1 MTFLLDPA
9 FWARWLGIVV
19 IDLTLAGDNALVIAL
34 AVRTLPPRQQF
45 LGRLWGTGGAVA
57 LRVLFIAAATLLLW
71 IPLLH
76 LLGGL
81 LLLWIAV
88 KLVSQDAADEAH
100 VRHGASLAEAVWIIL
115 IADVA
120 MSLDNVVAVAA
131 AARGD
136 LLLVTFGISLS
147 IPVVVW
153 GSGILARLMTRAPWI
168 VWLGGGVLGY
178 VAGEMA
184 LRDRIVQG
192 WLGARV
198 AAALERPVPLVLGVA
213 LTVLGWWFD
222 RAARR
227 TDRG

>member
-1 MTFLLDPA
+1 MAFLLDPA

-57 LRVLFIAAATLLLW
+57 LRLLFIAAATLLLW

-88 KLVSQDAADEAH
+88 KLVSQDATDEAH
-100 VRHGASLAEAVWIIL
+100 VRHGASLGEAVWIIL

-198 AAALERPVPLVLGVA
+198 ASALVLGVA
-213 LTVLGWWFD
+213 LTALGWWFD

-227 TDRG
+227 TDSD

>member
-1 MTFLLDPA
+1 RPVPARGSQAETRAHDVPPRPGVLGALARHRRHRPDPGRRQRPRYRARGAHAPAPPAVPRTPLGNRGRRRPPHPLHRGRDPA
-9 FWARWLGIVV
+9 PL
-19 IDLTLAGDNALVIAL
+19 D
-34 AVRTLPPRQQF
+34 
-45 LGRLWGTGGAVA
+45 
-57 LRVLFIAAATLLLW
+57 
-71 IPLLH
+71 PLLH

-81 LLLWIAV
+81 LLLWIAA
-88 KLVSQDAADEAH
+88 KLVRQDATDEAH

-168 VWLGGGVLGY
+168 VWL
-178 VAGEMA
+178 
-184 LRDRIVQG
+184 
-192 WLGARV
+192 
-198 AAALERPVPLVLGVA
+198 
-213 LTVLGWWFD
+213 
-222 RAARR
+222 
-227 TDRG
+227 

>member
-1 MTFLLDPA
+1 MTRSR
-9 FWARWLGIVV
+9 ARPSRRYTRAMVWWSWRTALG
-19 IDLTLAGDNALVIAL
+19 LALFALAGCAL
-34 AVRTLPPRQQF
+34 ASPSARSDAPPRQQF

-147 IPVVVW
+147 IPV
-153 GSGILARLMTRAPWI
+153 
-168 VWLGGGVLGY
+168 
-178 VAGEMA
+178 
-184 LRDRIVQG
+184 
-192 WLGARV
+192 
-198 AAALERPVPLVLGVA
+198 
-213 LTVLGWWFD
+213 
-222 RAARR
+222 
-227 TDRG
+227 

>member
-1 MTFLLDPA
+1 MAFLLDPA
-9 FWARWLGIVV
+9 FWTRWLGIVV

-57 LRVLFIAAATLLLW
+57 LRLLFIAAATVLLW
-71 IPLLH
+71 VPLLH

-88 KLVSQDAADEAH
+88 KLVSQGAADEAH

-147 IPVVVW
+147 IPVGVW
-153 GSGILARLMTRAPWI
+153 G
-168 VWLGGGVLGY
+168 
-178 VAGEMA
+178 GEMA

-198 AAALERPVPLVLGVA
+198 AATLERPAPLVLGVA
-213 LTVLGWWFD
+213 LTALGWWFD
-222 RAARR
+222 RARRR
-227 TDRG
+227 TDRD

>member
-1 MTFLLDPA
+1 MAFLLDPV

-120 MSLDNVVAVAA
+120 MSLGNVVAVAA
-131 AARGD
+131 AARRA
-136 LLLVTFGISLS
+136 LFLTH
-147 IPVVVW
+147 
-153 GSGILARLMTRAPWI
+153 ARMRAS
-168 VWLGGGVLGY
+168 
-178 VAGEMA
+178 
-184 LRDRIVQG
+184 
-192 WLGARV
+192 
-198 AAALERPVPLVLGVA
+198 
-213 LTVLGWWFD
+213 
-222 RAARR
+222 
-227 TDRG
+227 

>member
-1 MTFLLDPA
+1 
-9 FWARWLGIVV
+9 
-19 IDLTLAGDNALVIAL
+19 
-34 AVRTLPPRQQF
+34 
-45 LGRLWGTGGAVA
+45 
-57 LRVLFIAAATLLLW
+57 
-71 IPLLH
+71 
-76 LLGGL
+76 
-81 LLLWIAV
+81 
-88 KLVSQDAADEAH
+88 
-100 VRHGASLAEAVWIIL
+100 
-115 IADVA
+115 
-120 MSLDNVVAVAA
+120 VVAVAA

-198 AAALERPVPLVLGVA
+198 APALERPVPLVLGVA
-213 LTVLGWWFD
+213 LTALGWWFD
-222 RAARR
+222 RARRR
-227 TDRG
+227 TDRD

>member
-1 MTFLLDPA
+1 
-9 FWARWLGIVV
+9 
-19 IDLTLAGDNALVIAL
+19 
-34 AVRTLPPRQQF
+34 
-45 LGRLWGTGGAVA
+45 
-57 LRVLFIAAATLLLW
+57 
-71 IPLLH
+71 
-76 LLGGL
+76 
-81 LLLWIAV
+81 
-88 KLVSQDAADEAH
+88 
-100 VRHGASLAEAVWIIL
+100 
-115 IADVA
+115 

-198 AAALERPVPLVLGVA
+198 ASALERPVPLVLGVA
-213 LTVLGWWFD
+213 LTALGWWFD

-227 TDRG
+227 TDSD